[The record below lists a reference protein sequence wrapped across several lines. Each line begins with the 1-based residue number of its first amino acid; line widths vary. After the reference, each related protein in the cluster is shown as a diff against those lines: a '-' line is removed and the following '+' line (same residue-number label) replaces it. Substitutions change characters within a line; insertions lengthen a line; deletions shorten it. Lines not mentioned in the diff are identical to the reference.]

1 MVQKVE
7 QQYQSEYQSNRAGSS
22 DQSVWIWG
30 GLAALA
36 ILGLAIWFMSTTSPA
51 PTTVNS
57 APPPAEQIEQA
68 PAPTPEPAP
77 APAPAPQ
84 Q

>member
-1 MVQKVE
+1 MVQKVQ
-7 QQYQSEYQSNRAGSS
+7 QQYQPEYQTNNTGSS
-22 DQSVWIWG
+22 DQSGWIWG

-36 ILGLAIWFMSTTSPA
+36 LLGLAIWFMSSTSPA

-57 APPPAEQIEQA
+57 APPAAEQIEQA
-68 PAPTPEPAP
+68 PVAPAP